1 MFLSTLEFLATI
13 TMVSITPSP
22 IIVPALLNAVHTPH
36 SGAVDCFIGTVR
48 NHSHGKRV
56 KAMEYSAYIEM
67 GEKLMAQIEEEM
79 RAQWILHNIALVHRV
94 GLLQIGDVAVV
105 TAVSSSHRAEAFE
118 ACRYAIDRIKADV
131 PIWKKEFF
139 EEGQVWVV
147 GQHDVD
153 FVGSGS

>member
-1 MFLSTLEFLATI
+1 
-13 TMVSITPSP
+13 MVSITQHP
-22 IIVPALLNAVHTPH
+22 IEVPPILASIHTLH
-36 SGAVDCFIGTVR
+36 SGAIDCFIGTVR

-56 KAMEYSAYIEM
+56 KAMEYTSYIEM
-67 GEKLMAQIEEEM
+67 GEKLMRQIEEEM
-79 RAQWILHNIALVHRV
+79 QRKWTLHNVVLIHRV
-94 GLLQIGDVAVV
+94 GMLQVGDVAVV

-139 EEGQVWVV
+139 EEGHAWVV

-153 FVGSGS
+153 YAREGEKENQ